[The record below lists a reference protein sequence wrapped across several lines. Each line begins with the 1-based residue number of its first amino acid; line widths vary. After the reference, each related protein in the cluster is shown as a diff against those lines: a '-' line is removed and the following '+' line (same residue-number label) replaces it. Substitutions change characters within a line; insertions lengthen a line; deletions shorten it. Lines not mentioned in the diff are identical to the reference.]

1 MLMQSC
7 LTVLFEEPFW
17 VGLYERRCNGCYEIC
32 KITFGTEP
40 KESEIYNFL
49 LENWPRLHFAQTQES
64 NAVISKLQNPKRMQ
78 REISKQL
85 QAKSISTKAQQA
97 LQQNASKIKLF
108 VKPSTAKLRKLNR
121 NAGLCCAKPRKKPS
135 IGVNN
140 SPHI

>member
-1 MLMQSC
+1 MLVQSC

-97 LQQNASKIKLF
+97 LQQEREQNKIVRKA
-108 VKPSTAKLRKLNR
+108 VNRQAKEAEQERRFMLRQ
-121 NAGLCCAKPRKKPS
+121 AKKKAKHR
-135 IGVNN
+135 GK
-140 SPHI
+140 